1 MGKSPKYGREVLKLP
16 YFAGSE
22 ATEEHCYLKNNIF
35 DRLNSRYP
43 TFKGYMTPLSALNVD
58 RLEQA
63 LSKLSIYTKLYYVP
77 HVPMRIQLELQS
89 FPTLF
94 LLLLNP

>member
-1 MGKSPKYGREVLKLP
+1 
-16 YFAGSE
+16 
-22 ATEEHCYLKNNIF
+22 
-35 DRLNSRYP
+35 
-43 TFKGYMTPLSALNVD
+43 MTPVSALNVD

-63 LSKLSIYTKLYYVP
+63 RSKLSIYTKLYYVPHVPIYTKLYYVPHVSIYTKLYYVPHVPIYTKLYYVP